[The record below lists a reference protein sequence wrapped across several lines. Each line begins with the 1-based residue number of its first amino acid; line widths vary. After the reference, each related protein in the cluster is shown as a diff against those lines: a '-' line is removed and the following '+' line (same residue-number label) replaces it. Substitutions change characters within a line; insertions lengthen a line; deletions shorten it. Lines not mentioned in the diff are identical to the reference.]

1 MTKRFYKV
9 MLGKKSDQ
17 AEKCRVEGFIGTDFD
32 VFEDLTNQLP
42 DDWREFNQKW
52 INQLLPLKKS
62 KISAG
67 LAAGSL
73 WVVSKGIKQG
83 DIVLSPT
90 ATAGELIAG
99 EVIADYEFVKEG
111 PLPHRR
117 RVRWFTG
124 VIQREGLSQEL
135 RGGLGYAGTVC
146 TLDPYGQEILHVLG
160 QQPILSPI
168 QSNDPLIEDASAF
181 ALEKHLEDFLV
192 ENWSS
197 TELSKSY
204 DIYEEGGELVG
215 QQFPTDTGPIDILAI
230 SKDRKELLVIELKKG
245 RVSDV
250 VVGQIQRYMGFVTTE
265 LAEENQIAWWMTS
278 ALESSIGL
286 NAIAQFTA
294 TFNDLLPQGLGTGG
308 LYTNNFESSLVVSKG
323 QLSIQ

>member
-9 MLGKKSDQ
+9 MLGKKSDL

-32 VFEDLTNQLP
+32 VNEDLTNQLP

-192 ENWSS
+192 ANWAQ
-197 TELSKSY
+197 TELGKTH
-204 DIYEEGGELVG
+204 DIFTEEGETVG
-215 QQFPTDTGPIDILAI
+215 QQYQSDTGPIDILAV
-230 SKDRKELLVIELKKG
+230 SKDKKELLVVELKKG
-245 RVSDV
+245 KASDN
-250 VVGQIQRYMGFVTTE
+250 VVGQIQRYMGFVKDV
-265 LAEENQIAWWMTS
+265 LAEEGQSVRGIII
-278 ALESSIGL
+278 ALEDDLKIRRALSV
-286 NAIAQFTA
+286 AQNIEF
-294 TFNDLLPQGLGTGG
+294 
-308 LYTNNFESSLVVSKG
+308 YRYEVSFK
-323 QLSIQ
+323 LSKVANS

>member
-9 MLGKKSDQ
+9 MLGKKSDL
-17 AEKCRVEGFIGTDFD
+17 AERCRAEGFIGTDFD
-32 VFEDLTNQLP
+32 VNEDLTNQLP
-42 DDWREFNQKW
+42 DNLREFNQKW
-52 INQLLPLKKS
+52 IDRLLPIKQS

-67 LAAGSL
+67 LAAGQL

-83 DIVLSPT
+83 DIFLSPT
-90 ATAGELIAG
+90 STPGELIAG
-99 EVIADYEFVKEG
+99 EVIGDYEFVKEG

-135 RGGLGYAGTVC
+135 RGGLGFAGTVC

-192 ENWSS
+192 ANWAQ
-197 TELSKSY
+197 TELGKTH
-204 DIYEEGGELVG
+204 DIFTEEGETVG
-215 QQFPTDTGPIDILAI
+215 QQYQSDTGPIDILAV
-230 SKDRKELLVIELKKG
+230 SKDKKELLVIELKKG
-245 RVSDV
+245 KASDN
-250 VVGQIQRYMGFVTTE
+250 VVGQIQRYMGFVKDVLTE
-265 LAEENQIAWWMTS
+265 DGQSVRGIII
-278 ALESSIGL
+278 ALEDDLKIRRALSV
-286 NAIAQFTA
+286 AQNIEFYRYEV
-294 TFNDLLPQGLGTGG
+294 TFRLR
-308 LYTNNFESSLVVSKG
+308 KA
-323 QLSIQ
+323 

>member
-1 MTKRFYKV
+1 MTKHFYKV
-9 MLGKKSDQ
+9 MLGKKSDL
-17 AEKCRVEGFIGTDFD
+17 AEKCRIEGFIGTDFD
-32 VFEDLTNQLP
+32 VYEDLTGQLP
-42 DDWREFNQKW
+42 DNWREFNQKW
-52 INQLLPLKKS
+52 ISQLLPLKKS

-67 LAAGSL
+67 LAAGSR

-90 ATAGELIAG
+90 ATAGELIVG
-99 EVIADYEFVKEG
+99 EVISDYEFVKEG

-117 RVRWFTG
+117 KVRWFTG

-192 ENWSS
+192 ANWAQ
-197 TELSKSY
+197 TELGKTH
-204 DIYEEGGELVG
+204 DIFTEEGETVG
-215 QQFPTDTGPIDILAI
+215 QQFQSDTGPIDILAV
-230 SKDRKELLVIELKKG
+230 SKDKKELLVIELKKG
-245 RVSDV
+245 KASDN
-250 VVGQIQRYMGFVTTE
+250 VVGQIQRYMGFAKYM
-265 LAEENQIAWWMTS
+265 LAEEGQSVRGIII
-278 ALESSIGL
+278 ALEDDLKIRRALSVTQNIEFYRYVINFKL
-286 NAIAQFTA
+286 QKTTA
-294 TFNDLLPQGLGTGG
+294 
-308 LYTNNFESSLVVSKG
+308 
-323 QLSIQ
+323 

>member
-9 MLGKKSDQ
+9 MLGKKSDL
-17 AEKCRVEGFIGTDFD
+17 ADKCRVEGYIGTDFD
-32 VFEDLTNQLP
+32 VYEDLTNQLP

-52 INQLLPLKKS
+52 IPQLLPLKKS

-90 ATAGELIAG
+90 STPGELIAG
-99 EVIADYEFVKEG
+99 EVISDYEFVKEG

-160 QQPILSPI
+160 EQPILSPI
-168 QSNDPLIEDASAF
+168 QSNDPFIEDASAF

-192 ENWSS
+192 ANWAQ
-197 TELSKSY
+197 TELGKSH
-204 DIYEEGGELVG
+204 DIFTEEGETVG
-215 QQFPTDTGPIDILAI
+215 QQYQSDTGPIDILAV
-230 SKDRKELLVIELKKG
+230 SKDKKELLVIELKKG
-245 RVSDV
+245 KASDN
-250 VVGQIQRYMGFVTTE
+250 VVGQIQRYMGFVKDVLTE
-265 LAEENQIAWWMTS
+265 EGQSVRGIII
-278 ALESSIGL
+278 ALEDDLKIRRALSV
-286 NAIAQFTA
+286 AQNIEFYRYEV
-294 TFNDLLPQGLGTGG
+294 TFRLR
-308 LYTNNFESSLVVSKG
+308 KA
-323 QLSIQ
+323 